1 MCIYMYIH
9 TYICCPT
16 DKCTYN
22 KRAVMCMCAY
32 TRRNCFCLVSVHMHI
47 YQPKISKHVLIV
59 FFFSFSSPN
68 FYSLS
73 FSLSTP
79 SSSYIIKNGITS
91 YFSVSLSLCLFFSS
105 LLFFSSQQQI
115 QTLTPQSTPGASA
128 VPSSS
133 QPVPLGTSQQVRQP
147 VLNIL
152 HGQFLKQT
160 CDSFKF
166 TVS

>member
-59 FFFSFSSPN
+59 FFSPSHPQTFIPSHSHFQLHHHLISSKMASP
-68 FYSLS
+68 L
-73 FSLSTP
+73 
-79 SSSYIIKNGITS
+79 I
-91 YFSVSLSLCLFFSS
+91 SLSLYLSFFSP
-105 LLFFSSQQQI
+105 LYFIFFSQQQI
-115 QTLTPQSTPGASA
+115 QTLTPQSTPGASV

>member
-1 MCIYMYIH
+1 MYIQQ
-9 TYICCPT
+9 TCCYVHVCVHKKKLFLPCVCTHAHLPT
-16 DKCTYN
+16 KNLQTCSDC
-22 KRAVMCMCAY
+22 
-32 TRRNCFCLVSVHMHI
+32 
-47 YQPKISKHVLIV
+47 

-115 QTLTPQSTPGASA
+115 QTLTPQSTPGASV